1 MWKLWSHSWKNLK
14 NQIIGDF
21 LKNKE
26 IIGLV
31 DFTLLKR
38 EKTKN
43 ELEKFLLKANESR
56 PPAVCIFTEDILN
69 AKKILDSG
77 IQIAAVVGGFP
88 EGSSNCDEIKKE
100 IRTAIQLGADEID
113 IVLEPREDEKF
124 PNEIELEKLV
134 TMREASEGKILKVI
148 IETPLLSERKIRAV
162 TRMSLAVGVDF
173 VKTCTGKRGECKES
187 DADILSYELMRHEL
201 TFKEGLGMKISG
213 GISDKDKVIRFI
225 EIIRKND
232 NRIIDEKRLRVGS
245 SSLIGNLITIE

>member
-43 ELEKFLLKANESR
+43 ELEKFLLKANEYR

-100 IRTAIQLGADEID
+100 IRTAIQLGADELDFVADYNAFKRQD
-113 IVLEPREDEKF
+113 ILKF
-124 PNEIELEKLV
+124 STDIKECTALCLK
-134 TMREASEGKILKVI
+134 EGKSIKWI
-148 IETPLLSERKIRAV
+148 IETGALSKEEVKKISKFITDIVIEHFSSKTAQVFLKTSTGYYGGFGATVKRTEDFVMAYEQAVASGLLSVIELQIDDEV
-162 TRMSLAVGVDF
+162 
-173 VKTCTGKRGECKES
+173 
-187 DADILSYELMRHEL
+187 LS
-201 TFKEGLGMKISG
+201 TSQTISEVRNN
-213 GISDKDKVIRFI
+213 DK
-225 EIIRKND
+225 
-232 NRIIDEKRLRVGS
+232 
-245 SSLIGNLITIE
+245 